1 MLLLL
6 FLLNMNFKS
15 ANWRLSWRYWYCFC
29 ANIREKAEEIARIRS
44 ELKEKGLVTFVA
56 HSTYSHW
63 YVYWFT
69 VWSLI
74 HSLSS
79 SLDPLAIISLLIHP
93 HAHSLILS
101 YLVHLT
107 FLVIINYTVEGG
119 EWTVVHIDSVLCL
132 SSHHQ
137 KPLATTSILSSLVCH
152 SMNIISMPVIYYRDL
167 SGPWFSS
174 FWDNFNQWYICVLWL
189 YKVYYTGT

>member
-1 MLLLL
+1 M
-6 FLLNMNFKS
+6 
-15 ANWRLSWRYWYCFC
+15 
-29 ANIREKAEEIARIRS
+29 
-44 ELKEKGLVTFVA
+44 A
-56 HSTYSHW
+56 HSTYCHW

-93 HAHSLILS
+93 HAHSLIWS
-101 YLVHLT
+101 YLVHLAS
-107 FLVIINYTVEGG
+107 LVIINYTVEGG

-137 KPLATTSILSSLVCH
+137 KPLATTSIICLVLCAIPWISSQCLSSTIEICQGLGSLAFGITSISGTFVCFGYIRFTTQVH
-152 SMNIISMPVIYYRDL
+152 RYGRCIHIHD
-167 SGPWFSS
+167 FS
-174 FWDNFNQWYICVLWL
+174 FFVAF
-189 YKVYYTGT
+189 